1 MHFRHA
7 RLVAPAALLVCFT
20 ACKETTHLPEHD
32 AGPADDE
39 AEVLAKRTPAKPRG
53 EGLYAA
59 DAEALQ
65 KNSTFFFRMFDQGFS
80 RKFEDLPAVGE
91 VPEESKPMSGGYYPE
106 STGGTDVAVNGKT
119 ALAKYDEVF
128 NGEGK
133 AQAWEREKHVS
144 GPAWAGHCNGF
155 SAAGQ
160 RHPKEPSKTVVKN
173 GVTFDPR
180 DIKAL
185 MAEIH
190 MSADY
195 EFLGGARCELAAPP
209 SVASRADPT
218 IMGDCEDINPGTLHA
233 AVGNWIGRKKHVL
246 IIDQYSGEQVWNYP
260 LVKYESSSAVVSET
274 EAKRMVTA
282 GGSDYIFNPQ
292 AAKFVA
298 VTMKLVYVEAQKSE
312 ILGKRYLAE
321 MPLSYVLELNAQG
334 EILGGEWTGQSQ
346 KEHPDFLWLALEPQ
360 PGNGTRYMGNPHL
373 DAKEVIKL
381 WAESAGFDPDDP
393 PQDVMRPAAITDWGR
408 WATFEVT
415 LDGRTTGAVFAGK
428 KTVLRVKRKDTLAKA
443 GVTLDVGMNGSALTS
458 LAGGAG
464 DELSYA
470 FEPGPGLNR
479 FQFTFKK
486 DGTVL
491 EDQFLRFHVLR

>member
-1 MHFRHA
+1 MPFRPV

-20 ACKETTHLPEHD
+20 ACKETTHLPEHEP
-32 AGPADDE
+32 GPADDE
-39 AEVLAKRTPAKPRG
+39 GEVVAKRTPAKRKG

-65 KNSTFFFRMFDQGFS
+65 KNSTFFFRMFDEGFS
-80 RKFEDLPAVGE
+80 RKFDELPAVGE

-128 NGEGK
+128 NGGNK

-144 GPAWAGHCNGF
+144 GPAWAGHCNGY

-180 DIKAL
+180 DVKAL

-195 EFLGGARCELAAPP
+195 EFLGGARCELEAPP
-209 SVASRADPT
+209 SVAGRADPT

-233 AVGNWIGRKKHVL
+233 AIGNWIGRKKHVL
-246 IIDQYSGEQVWNYP
+246 IMDQYSGEQVWNFP
-260 LVKYESSSAVVSET
+260 LVRYESTSAVVTET

-298 VTMKLVYVEAQKSE
+298 VTTKLVYVEAQKAE

-346 KEHPDFLWLALEPQ
+346 KEHPDFLWLAFEPQ
-360 PGNGTRYMGNPHL
+360 AGNGTRYMGNPHV

-381 WAESAGFDPDDP
+381 WAESAGLDPENP
-393 PQDVMRPAAITDWGR
+393 PLDLRRPAAITDWGR

-415 LDGRTTGAVFAGK
+415 LDGRTTGAVFSGK
-428 KTVLRVKRKDTLAKA
+428 KAVLRVKRKDTLATA
-443 GVTLDVGMNGSALTS
+443 GVTLDLGMNGTPLTS
-458 LAGGAG
+458 LTGGAEG
-464 DELSYA
+464 ELSYA